1 MSVYEKI
8 KEKLKSSA
16 GYVKTKVGEITSRIQ
31 SFLGDLY
38 DKIVFT
44 PEEDYERLEECE
56 QERIMSCQ
64 SAVVEVLGENP
75 LNRLMSLTPKERAL
89 ALGMIIEKTAEY
101 MNVEISSIIFGDFE
115 DINGYYS
122 EANRAIALSIQRLI
136 EEPMTESTA
145 KGVLATVFH
154 ELRHAYQHN
163 AGKSPAMYN
172 IDRATARIWRTN
184 FRNYIS
190 PSKNPKRYFTQ
201 PVEQDARDFALLV
214 VDCFNS

>member
-8 KEKLKSSA
+8 KEKIISSA
-16 GYVKTKVGEITSRIQ
+16 GYVKTKVSEMASKVQ
-31 SFLGDLY
+31 KFLGDLY
-38 DKIVFT
+38 DEIVFT
-44 PEEDYERLEECE
+44 PDEDYERLEACE
-56 QERIMSCQ
+56 QERIESCLR
-64 SAVVEVLGENP
+64 AIAEVLGENP
-75 LNRLMSLTPKERAL
+75 LNRLMSLSPQERAL
-89 ALGMIIEKTAEY
+89 ALCLIVEKTAEY
-101 MNVEISSIIFGDFE
+101 MSIEIDNIILGDFE

-122 EANRAIALSIQRLI
+122 EANRAIALDIQRLI

-163 AGKSPAMYN
+163 ACKSPALYN
-172 IDRATARIWRTN
+172 MDRATARIWRTN
-184 FRNYIS
+184 FKNYIS
-190 PSKNPKRYFTQ
+190 PSKNPRRYFNQ